1 MTSTALSSTPVTSW
15 WYGQGRAVD
24 VVRRLESLYALSP
37 APPGPAGLVTV
48 RRDELVVTFVAPLK
62 SPLPNPWRGADSS
75 NEARIPWDVVDPNLE
90 PDPDHPVY
98 LVVFGTTDDGGL
110 IGLNLAAFQRIR
122 INGDNAIT
130 TALVSRWVLELLA
143 THPDITI
150 GVTPDVWRGP
160 LTTRVRP
167 VAVGRVPQ
175 VDVLICGPDLTYTD
189 RAQIV
194 SNAASK
200 IMIDLGKDAA
210 VDTKWIISCG
220 SDRHGEISNGVTRP
234 MTATLILPNTATVDR
249 CSALLTDQPL
259 AAAPLAPPTPDTAGD
274 LTEEQYEVADFDDTR
289 TDPQLPVIDPIAAA
303 PPAAAADPEGID
315 FFASTPEPAPQE
327 DLGGAAGEV
336 NSWPEAGYGP
346 NDSLPTEGDADT
358 RDTSIPVVSDPAA
371 AAPLPDV
378 PDDPPAP
385 VPAAGPPWEQP
396 TPPAPAPAADPPWE
410 QPARTVSV
418 QPVSGNDSDSAA
430 PQVMTIWNRIL
441 GQVDLTPPHSDQQPG
456 QREKRLNELLVFLQH
471 NRFAEHGEI
480 VRNVYRGAV
489 ADKTVTQ
496 QVSLLRAR
504 LGVTRVGGPKALPPM
519 KDSGY
524 VLDNAVRSDWMEFE
538 RLVEILIDTTPT
550 ANLVAAMDLVTGPPL
565 GNIPPK
571 EWAWTKDLRDEIR
584 DRVAGAAVVL
594 AGRHHASKKYSAA
607 VEIARKGL
615 WYDNARQDLWQI
627 GMQAAL
633 DGHDKDAYK
642 TLRTQY
648 LSTVPGPDR
657 DPAVLDLT
665 KQAG

>member
-24 VVRRLESLYALSP
+24 VVRRLESLFALSP

-75 NEARIPWDVVDPNLE
+75 NEARIPWDVVDPHLE

-122 INGDNAIT
+122 INGDSAIT

-210 VDTKWIISCG
+210 VDTKWIITCS

-249 CSALLTDQPL
+249 CSALLTEQPL
-259 AAAPLAPPTPDTAGD
+259 PAAPVAADTTGD
-274 LTEEQYEVADFDDTR
+274 SAEEQYEADKYEADDFDDTS
-289 TDPQLPVIDPIAAA
+289 TDPQLPVIDPIAET
-303 PPAAAADPEGID
+303 PADAGAAADPEGID
-315 FFASTPEPAPQE
+315 FFASAPQHVPQE
-327 DLGGAAGEV
+327 DLDGAPGEV

-346 NDSLPTEGDADT
+346 DDSIPTEDHADG
-358 RDTSIPVVSDPAA
+358 PVVAAPAA
-371 AAPLPDV
+371 AAALPDV
-378 PDDPPAP
+378 QAD
-385 VPAAGPPWEQP
+385 
-396 TPPAPAPAADPPWE
+396 PPAPAPAADPPWE
-410 QPARTVSV
+410 QSTPPAP
-418 QPVSGNDSDSAA
+418 PVPPAAMAVEPLSGNDSDSAA
-430 PQVMTIWNRIL
+430 PQIATIWNRIL

-456 QREKRLNELLVFLQH
+456 PREKRLNELLVFLQH
-471 NRFAEHGEI
+471 NRFAEHSEI
-480 VRNVYRGAV
+480 VRNVYRGSV

-519 KDSGY
+519 RDSGY

-594 AGRHHASKKYSAA
+594 AGRHHARQKYSAA

-648 LSTVPGPDR
+648 LSTVAGPDR

>member
-15 WYGQGRAVD
+15 WYGQGRAAD
-24 VVRRLESLYALSP
+24 VVRRLESLFALSP

-75 NEARIPWDVVDPNLE
+75 NEARIPWDVVDPSLE

-98 LVVFGTTDDGGL
+98 LVAFGTTDDGGL

-122 INGDNAIT
+122 INGDSAIT

-220 SDRHGEISNGVTRP
+220 SDRHGEISNGITRP
-234 MTATLILPNTATVDR
+234 MTATLVLPNTSTVDR
-249 CSALLTDQPL
+249 CSALLTEQPL
-259 AAAPLAPPTPDTAGD
+259 PPAPLPAPATDTTGEVA
-274 LTEEQYEVADFDDTR
+274 EEQYEADDFEDTSS
-289 TDPQLPVIDPIAAA
+289 DPQLSVIDPIAAT
-303 PPAAAADPEGID
+303 PPDAGAADAEGVD
-315 FFASTPEPAPQE
+315 LFSSAPQAPRE
-327 DLGGAAGEV
+327 DVSGAAGEV
-336 NSWPEAGYGP
+336 TSWPEAGYGP
-346 NDSLPTEGDADT
+346 DDSLPPEGGADSHD
-358 RDTSIPVVSDPAA
+358 DTTIPVVAAPAA
-371 AAPLPDV
+371 AAALPDV
-378 PDDPPAP
+378 Q
-385 VPAAGPPWEQP
+385 AA
-396 TPPAPAPAADPPWE
+396 PPAPAPAADPPWE
-410 QPARTVSV
+410 QPAPPAPAAV

-430 PQVMTIWNRIL
+430 PQVATIWNRIL

-456 QREKRLNELLVFLQH
+456 PREKRLNELTVFLQH
-471 NRFAEHGEI
+471 NRFAESSEI
-480 VRNVYRGAV
+480 ARNVYRGVA

-519 KDSGY
+519 RDGGYILDS
-524 VLDNAVRSDWMEFE
+524 AVRSDWMEFE

-550 ANLVAAMDLVTGPPL
+550 ANLVAAMDLVTGAPL
-565 GNIPPK
+565 ANIPPK

-594 AGRHHASKKYSAA
+594 AGRHHASKRYSAA

-633 DGHDKDAYK
+633 DGHDKDAFK
-642 TLRTQY
+642 ALRAQY
-648 LSTVPGPDR
+648 LSTVAGPDR

>member
-24 VVRRLESLYALSP
+24 VVRRLESLYTLSP

-62 SPLPNPWRGADSS
+62 SPLPNPWRSADSS

-110 IGLNLAAFQRIR
+110 IGINLAAFQRIR
-122 INGDNAIT
+122 INGDSAIT

-220 SDRHGEISNGVTRP
+220 TDRHGEISNGVTRP
-234 MTATLILPNTATVDR
+234 MTATLVLPNTATVDR

-259 AAAPLAPPTPDTAGD
+259 SAAPIAETTPDTNAEPA
-274 LTEEQYEVADFDDTR
+274 EEQYEADDFDDAR
-289 TDPQLPVIDPIAAA
+289 TDPQLPAIDPIAFASSDA
-303 PPAAAADPEGID
+303 GAAADPEGID
-315 FFASTPEPAPQE
+315 FFAPSPQPTPQE
-327 DLGGAAGEV
+327 DLDVPAGEV

-346 NDSLPTEGDADT
+346 DDSLPTAD
-358 RDTSIPVVSDPAA
+358 DTSGHIPVVAAPAA
-371 AAPLPDV
+371 AAALPNV
-378 PDDPPAP
+378 QADPP
-385 VPAAGPPWEQP
+385 
-396 TPPAPAPAADPPWE
+396 TADPPWE
-410 QPARTVSV
+410 QPVAPPAPPAAAAA
-418 QPVSGNDSDSAA
+418 QPVSGNDSDSSA
-430 PQVMTIWNRIL
+430 PQVATIWNRIL

-456 QREKRLNELLVFLQH
+456 PREKRLNELLVFLQH
-471 NRFAEHGEI
+471 NRFAEHSEI

-519 KDSGY
+519 RDSGY

-594 AGRHHASKKYSAA
+594 AGRHHAGKKYSAA

-633 DGHDKDAYK
+633 DGHDKDAYR

-648 LSTVPGPDR
+648 LSTVAGPDR
-657 DPAVLDLT
+657 DPAVVDLT

>member
-24 VVRRLESLYALSP
+24 VVRRLESLYTLSP

-62 SPLPNPWRGADSS
+62 SPLPNPWRSADSS

-122 INGDNAIT
+122 INGDSAIT

-234 MTATLILPNTATVDR
+234 MTATLVLPNSATVDR

-259 AAAPLAPPTPDTAGD
+259 PAAPLAAPTPDTGGPA
-274 LTEEQYEVADFDDTR
+274 EEQYEADDFDDTR

-303 PPAAAADPEGID
+303 SADGGAAADPEGID
-315 FFASTPEPAPQE
+315 FFAPTPQPAPQE
-327 DLGGAAGEV
+327 GLDGPPGEV

-346 NDSLPTEGDADT
+346 DDSLPTENHADSH
-358 RDTSIPVVSDPAA
+358 DDISSHIPVVAAPAA
-371 AAPLPDV
+371 AAALPDV
-378 PDDPPAP
+378 QAEP
-385 VPAAGPPWEQP
+385 PAAGPPWEQP
-396 TPPAPAPAADPPWE
+396 APPAPPAA
-410 QPARTVSV
+410 AV
-418 QPVSGNDSDSAA
+418 QLVGGNDSDSPP
-430 PQVMTIWNRIL
+430 PQVATIWNRIL

-456 QREKRLNELLVFLQH
+456 PREKRLNELTVFLQH
-471 NRFAEHGEI
+471 NRFAESSDI
-480 VRNVYRGAV
+480 VRSVYRGAS

-519 KDSGY
+519 RDGGY

-584 DRVAGAAVVL
+584 DRVAGVAVVL

-633 DGHDKDAYK
+633 DGHDKDVFKA
-642 TLRTQY
+642 LRTQY
-648 LSTVPGPDR
+648 LSTVAGPDR

>member
-75 NEARIPWDVVDPNLE
+75 NEARIPWDVVDPDLE

-98 LVVFGTTDDGGL
+98 LVVFGTIDDGGL

-122 INGDNAIT
+122 ISGDSAIT

-234 MTATLILPNTATVDR
+234 MTATLVLPNTATVDR
-249 CSALLTDQPL
+249 CSALLTEQPL
-259 AAAPLAPPTPDTAGD
+259 PAAPLAAPAPDTTGGGVA
-274 LTEEQYEVADFDDTR
+274 EEQYEADAFEGAG
-289 TDPQLPVIDPIAAA
+289 TDPQLPVIEPIAA
-303 PPAAAADPEGID
+303 PPSEAAGAEGVD
-315 FFASTPEPAPQE
+315 FFASAPQPVPQE
-327 DLGGAAGEV
+327 DVSGAAGEV
-336 NSWPEAGYGP
+336 NSWPKAGYGP
-346 NDSLPTEGDADT
+346 DDSLPTEGDADSDD
-358 RDTSIPVVSDPAA
+358 DTSISAVVAPAA
-371 AAPLPDV
+371 AAALPDV
-378 PDDPPAP
+378 QADPPAP
-385 VPAAGPPWEQP
+385 TPAAEPPWEQP
-396 TPPAPAPAADPPWE
+396 TPPAAVA
-410 QPARTVSV
+410 V
-418 QPVSGNDSDSAA
+418 QPVSGNDTDAPP
-430 PQVMTIWNRIL
+430 PQVATIWNRIL

-456 QREKRLNELLVFLQH
+456 PREKRLNELTVFLQH
-471 NRFAEHGEI
+471 NRFAESSDI
-480 VRNVYRGAV
+480 ARSVYRGVA

-504 LGVTRVGGPKALPPM
+504 LGVIRVGGPKALPPM
-519 KDSGY
+519 RDGGY

-565 GNIPPK
+565 GGIPPK
-571 EWAWTKDLRDEIR
+571 EWEWTKDLRDEIR
-584 DRVAGAAVVL
+584 DRVAGAAVAL
-594 AGRHHASKKYSAA
+594 AGRHHASKKYSPA

-648 LSTVPGPDR
+648 LSTVAGPDR

>member
-24 VVRRLESLYALSP
+24 VVRRLESLFALSP

-75 NEARIPWDVVDPNLE
+75 NETRIPWDVVDPSLE

-98 LVVFGTTDDGGL
+98 LVAFGTTDDGGL

-122 INGDNAIT
+122 INGDSAIT

-234 MTATLILPNTATVDR
+234 MTATLVLPNTSTVDR
-249 CSALLTDQPL
+249 CSALLTEQPL
-259 AAAPLAPPTPDTAGD
+259 PAAPMPAPATDTTGEVA
-274 LTEEQYEVADFDDTR
+274 EEQYEADDFEDTSS
-289 TDPQLPVIDPIAAA
+289 DPQLPAIDPIAAT
-303 PPAAAADPEGID
+303 PPDAGAADAEGVD
-315 FFASTPEPAPQE
+315 FFSSAPQAPRE
-327 DLGGAAGEV
+327 DVSGAAGEV
-336 NSWPEAGYGP
+336 TSWPEAGYGP
-346 NDSLPTEGDADT
+346 DDSLPTEGDTDSHDDT
-358 RDTSIPVVSDPAA
+358 TIPVGAAPAA
-371 AAPLPDV
+371 AATLPDV
-378 PDDPPAP
+378 QADPPAP
-385 VPAAGPPWEQP
+385 ASAADPPWEQP
-396 TPPAPAPAADPPWE
+396 TPPAPAA
-410 QPARTVSV
+410 V

-430 PQVMTIWNRIL
+430 PQVATIWNRIL

-456 QREKRLNELLVFLQH
+456 PREKRLNELTVFLQH
-471 NRFAEHGEI
+471 NRFAESSEI
-480 VRNVYRGAV
+480 ARNVYRGVA

-519 KDSGY
+519 RDGGYTLDS
-524 VLDNAVRSDWMEFE
+524 AVRSDWMEFE

-550 ANLVAAMDLVTGPPL
+550 ANLVAAMDLVTGAPL
-565 GNIPPK
+565 ANIPPK

-594 AGRHHASKKYSAA
+594 AGRHHASKRYSDA

-633 DGHDKDAYK
+633 DGHDKDAFK
-642 TLRTQY
+642 TLRAQY
-648 LSTVPGPDR
+648 LSTVAGPDR